1 MIRLLFGYV
10 EAGLAQYHGGA
21 AGGIVLKPD
30 GEGRELAAY
39 GIVGALLFE

>member
-21 AGGIVLKPD
+21 AGAVVLKPD